1 MKVGLSPGDELATRV
16 GRVLLADRRL
26 EQLGVPRPQTSEP
39 RTVPLTG
46 FTADVV
52 IAFDLGHP
60 YVTAALEVGTPVVTV
75 EGEAT
80 TESGGLS
87 TMAASLASQMNG
99 DDIELVAWTASGSEL
114 REGVVVDFPEPLGR
128 VHGSET
134 PTGVV
139 VPNDGQWA
147 GVLVQA
153 TDGDGRQRTIAAVD
167 DVLFMTS
174 ISLVARAIS
183 FLEGEESPGPRFLE
197 EAQAAGI
204 EFAAVPGH

>member
-1 MKVGLSPGDELATRV
+1 VKVGLSPGDQLAVRV

-26 EQLGVPRPQTSEP
+26 DKLGVPRPQTAEP

-60 YVTAALEVGTPVVTV
+60 YVTAALEADTPVITV
-75 EGEAT
+75 DGGT
-80 TESGGLS
+80 TTLRGGMGALAS
-87 TMAASLASQMNG
+87 SLASQMDG
-99 DDIELVAWTASGSEL
+99 DNIELVAWTAPGSEL
-114 REGVVVDFPEPLGR
+114 RTGVAIDFPEPLGR

-139 VPNDGQWA
+139 VPNNGPWA
-147 GVLVQA
+147 GVLVRA
-153 TDGDGRQRTIAAVD
+153 TDRDHLLRTVAAVD
-167 DVLFMTS
+167 DRLFLTS

-183 FLEGEESPGPRFLE
+183 VFEGEESPGPQFLK
-197 EAQAAGI
+197 EAQAAGV
-204 EFAAVPGH
+204 EFAAVSGP